1 MSIFTENDMIFTN
14 KNNKMSAGGY
24 EVNIPFLNNNIPVSY
39 SLNTSESMF
48 GGLVIP
54 SGLLYLTPDSKLT
67 TEMKTMSEMNTM
79 SGGGEITL
87 NDKLYD
93 KLFQLAQLGG
103 SENQVEVQDQDVN
116 KDQVDHVNKDQVDQ
130 VNKDQVDQVNK
141 DQDVNSEVSKIHKK
155 KTKNKKI
162 LKKRT
167 RKLQLRPS
175 I

>member
-1 MSIFTENDMIFTN
+1 MSIFTENDMIFTS

-48 GGLVIP
+48 GGLVVP

-67 TEMKTMSEMNTM
+67 TEIETM
-79 SGGGEITL
+79 SGGGEIPL

-103 SENQVEVQDQDVN
+103 SDTNQLVVQGDQEAVDEVTS
-116 KDQVDHVNKDQVDQ
+116 
-130 VNKDQVDQVNK
+130 
-141 DQDVNSEVSKIHKK
+141 SETTKK
-155 KTKNKKI
+155 KTRRKRISN
-162 LKKRT
+162 KRT
-167 RKLQLRPS
+167 RKL
-175 I
+175 

>member
-39 SLNTSESMF
+39 SLNTNESMF
-48 GGLVIP
+48 GGLVVP

-67 TEMKTMSEMNTM
+67 TEMEMGTM
-79 SGGGEITL
+79 SGGGEIPL

-103 SENQVEVQDQDVN
+103 SETNQVKVHDVN
-116 KDQVDHVNKDQVDQ
+116 KDQVVNP
-130 VNKDQVDQVNK
+130 
-141 DQDVNSEVSKIHKK
+141 EIPKK
-155 KTKNKKI
+155 KTKNKRV

-167 RKLQLRPS
+167 RK
-175 I
+175 IIV

>member
-48 GGLVIP
+48 GGLVVP

-67 TEMKTMSEMNTM
+67 TEMETGSEM
-79 SGGGEITL
+79 SGGGEIPL
-87 NDKLYD
+87 NDNLYN

-103 SENQVEVQDQDVN
+103 SETNRVAVQDQVLE
-116 KDQVDHVNKDQVDQ
+116 VDQ
-130 VNKDQVDQVNK
+130 D
-141 DQDVNSEVSKIHKK
+141 NSEISKIPKK
-155 KTKNKKI
+155 KTRNKRI
-162 LKKRT
+162 TKKRT
-167 RKLQLRPS
+167 RKV
-175 I
+175 IV